1 MTKIGRIP
9 DGPGGPGPTETK
21 DELPGPPKLEMD
33 FEAWLMENI
42 PEHENPHLI
51 PARRLRELL
60 RKYKKVFNERPHELP
75 RDRNIKHTIRLQE
88 EAYAPYRRLT
98 NEPDGSGTMRRVR
111 GRPA

>member
-1 MTKIGRIP
+1 
-9 DGPGGPGPTETK
+9 
-21 DELPGPPKLEMD
+21 MD

-60 RKYKKVFNERPHELP
+60 RKYKKVFNELPHELP

-88 EAYAPYRRLT
+88 EAYAPYKRNR
-98 NEPDGSGTMRRVR
+98 
-111 GRPA
+111 